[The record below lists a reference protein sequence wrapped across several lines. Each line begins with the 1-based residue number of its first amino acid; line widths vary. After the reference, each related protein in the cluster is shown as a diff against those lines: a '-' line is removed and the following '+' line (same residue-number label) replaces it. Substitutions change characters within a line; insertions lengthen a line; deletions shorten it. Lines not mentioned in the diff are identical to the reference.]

1 MGSWPTEHDLA
12 MIASTRGTPAPRHED
27 WPVIDIGKT
36 IATRLNELRLRAAL
50 EEAHRA
56 RLAFLREDLF
66 DGDCARCVRKV
77 REAEARAARLEAAL
91 RAVRSN

>member
-1 MGSWPTEHDLA
+1 MTHGGAQTVHEAEA
-12 MIASTRGTPAPRHED
+12 M
-27 WPVIDIGKT
+27 T
-36 IATRLNELRLRAAL
+36 IARSIALRVNELRLQAAL

-77 REAEARAARLEAAL
+77 RAAEERALRLEAQL
-91 RAVRSN
+91 RAMRETFRQN

>member
-1 MGSWPTEHDLA
+1 
-12 MIASTRGTPAPRHED
+12 MIDFGR
-27 WPVIDIGKT
+27 T
-36 IATRLNELRLRAAL
+36 IAVRVNELRLQAAL

-66 DGDCARCVRKV
+66 DGECARCVRKV

-91 RAVRSN
+91 SVTRTH

>member
-1 MGSWPTEHDLA
+1 MGSWQTELDLA
-12 MIASTRGTPAPRHED
+12 MIVRTRGNHDPRHED
-27 WPVIDIGKT
+27 TPVIDIGKT
-36 IATRLNELRLRAAL
+36 IAARLNELRLKAAL

-66 DGDCARCVRKV
+66 DGDCARCVRRV

-91 RAVRSN
+91 GAARSN